1 MPEIAPSGGGN
12 PAELT
17 SERKKALTAFAK
29 TLRFRFKSLELLN
42 LSLLHRSISN
52 ESTYK
57 LNNERLEFLGD
68 AVLGIVTADLLY
80 RKLTDRPEGDLAR
93 IKSVVVSE
101 EVLAS
106 IARELGIDKLIVL
119 GRGEE
124 LSGGRKK
131 NTILADALETL
142 IGAVYL
148 DSGFKNACTFVGRF
162 IEVEIER
169 VLDNRHYQDYKSLLQ
184 EFCQKSYRSYPDYR
198 LVNRTGPE
206 HDRVFL
212 VDVTVQGTTFGPVE
226 GKSKKNA
233 EREAARLAYE
243 ALSGVENAA
252 LHPANTVPD

>member
-1 MPEIAPSGGGN
+1 MPAIMPIGSGN

-29 TLRFRFKSLELLN
+29 TLSFRFKSLELLN

-52 ESTYK
+52 ESAYK

-68 AVLGIVTADLLY
+68 AVLGAVTADLLY
-80 RKLTDRPEGDLAR
+80 RKLNDRPEGELAR

-101 EVLAS
+101 EVLAG
-106 IARELGIDKLIVL
+106 IAQELGIDKLVVL

-124 LSGGRKK
+124 LSGGREK
-131 NTILADALETL
+131 NTILADALEAL

-148 DSGFKNACTFVGRF
+148 DSGFKNASTFVGSF
-162 IEVEIER
+162 IEVEIQR
-169 VLDNRHYQDYKSLLQ
+169 VLANRHYRDYKSLLQ

-198 LVNRTGPE
+198 LVSRSGPE
-206 HDRVFL
+206 HERTFMVE
-212 VDVTVQGTTFGPVE
+212 VTVQGAIFGPAE
-226 GKSKKNA
+226 GKSKKTA

-243 ALSGVENAA
+243 ALSGE
-252 LHPANTVPD
+252 